1 MDGCETKRNE
11 LVELVF
17 GDPEEER
24 AARLNLHLIE
34 CAACR
39 REERELLRL
48 REEMGRS
55 DPEPGDALRER
66 IRAALPARRRR
77 PPVLRFL
84 GAPVP
89 AYAAAAAI
97 LLTAILV
104 RGVRPGTERF
114 PAGPERVAFGEGES
128 VRFTAAGSYETRVGS
143 TAAFPSDSASER
155 GLPPVDSL

>member
-1 MDGCETKRNE
+1 MDGCETKRKE

-17 GDPEEER
+17 GDPDEER
-24 AARLNLHLIE
+24 AARINLHLIE

-48 REEMGRS
+48 REELGRA

-66 IRAALPARRRR
+66 IRAALPARKKRR
-77 PPVLRFL
+77 PVLRFL

-114 PAGPERVAFGEGES
+114 PAGPERIALDEGES
-128 VRFTAAGSYETRVGS
+128 VRFAAAGSYETWVGS
-143 TAAFPSDSASER
+143 PAAFPSDSVSDP